1 MLITRGFRELAGNG
15 EPALQH
21 FGRLRIGD
29 QRGQILRP
37 QREVTP
43 RQLVGIAHA
52 RDYNRTARDRCIVA
66 GQHLR

>member
-1 MLITRGFRELAGNG
+1 MLTRGLRELTGNG
-15 EPALQH
+15 EPAPQQL
-21 FGRLRIGD
+21 GRLRIGD

-52 RDYNRTARDRCIVA
+52 RDYNRTARNRCIVA